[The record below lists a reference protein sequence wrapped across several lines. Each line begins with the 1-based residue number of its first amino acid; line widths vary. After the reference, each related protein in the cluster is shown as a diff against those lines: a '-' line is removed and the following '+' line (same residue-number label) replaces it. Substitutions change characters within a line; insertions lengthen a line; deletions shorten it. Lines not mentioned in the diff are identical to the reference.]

1 MINIIVVQLTFRP
14 LSNSLKSVFQTV
26 LWVMCKLVLL
36 RCPAYCW
43 VLPLPQG
50 KWKRKWKLLSHV
62 RLFETPMEYTVHGIL
77 QARILEL
84 VAFPF
89 SRGSSHPRSWTQV
102 FRIVGGFFSAEP
114 QGSPR
119 ILGWVAYP
127 LSSGSSQPRDWTGV
141 SCIAGGFFT
150 NWAIRKSKGAPLY
163 FFTIQGI
170 FRILFKKGF
179 FLHKYFKIIARTV

>member
-89 SRGSSHPRSWTQV
+89 SRGSSQPRSWTQA
-102 FRIVGGFFSAEP
+102 FRIVGRFFSAEP
-114 QGSPR
+114 QEKPKNTVMGSLSLVQWIFPTQGLNWGFLHCRR
-119 ILGWVAYP
+119 ILYQ
-127 LSSGSSQPRDWTGV
+127 LSHQEILRSGSLFFYYTGHLQDL
-141 SCIAGGFFT
+141 I
-150 NWAIRKSKGAPLY
+150 
-163 FFTIQGI
+163 
-170 FRILFKKGF
+170 
-179 FLHKYFKIIARTV
+179 

>member
-141 SCIAGGFFT
+141 SCIAGGFLPTEPSGNPKERLFIFLLYR
-150 NWAIRKSKGAPLY
+150 ASSGSYLRKD
-163 FFTIQGI
+163 FFCIS
-170 FRILFKKGF
+170 ILK
-179 FLHKYFKIIARTV
+179 